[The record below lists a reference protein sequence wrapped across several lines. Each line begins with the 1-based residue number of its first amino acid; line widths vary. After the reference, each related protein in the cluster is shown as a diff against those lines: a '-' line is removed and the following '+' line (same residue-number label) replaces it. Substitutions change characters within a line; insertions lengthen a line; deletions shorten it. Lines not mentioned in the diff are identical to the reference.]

1 MYKKAV
7 SDKMAVTELIIRIL
21 IGFFALYMLTR
32 ILGRKEISQMTFFN
46 FVSAIAIGSIAANV
60 VVNQSISIR
69 NGVIALVGW
78 SIITFVLDIFDVK
91 FKSLRRVLTGNPVIV
106 IKKGQIIKKSLLLS
120 RLDLDTLTSM
130 LRQQNVFSISEV
142 DYAIFEKNGKLS
154 VLLKEKNQFVTKKD
168 MKISSLHPKL
178 YPIPTDVISDGKV
191 VKSNLKKLNLN
202 EEWLNQQLQQRSIT
216 NIKDVIFAQIQTDG
230 RLDTY
235 LKNEKV

>member
-1 MYKKAV
+1 
-7 SDKMAVTELIIRIL
+7 MAVTELIIRIL

-120 RLDLDTLTSM
+120 RLD
-130 LRQQNVFSISEV
+130 
-142 DYAIFEKNGKLS
+142 
-154 VLLKEKNQFVTKKD
+154 
-168 MKISSLHPKL
+168 
-178 YPIPTDVISDGKV
+178 
-191 VKSNLKKLNLN
+191 
-202 EEWLNQQLQQRSIT
+202 
-216 NIKDVIFAQIQTDG
+216 
-230 RLDTY
+230 
-235 LKNEKV
+235 

>member
-120 RLDLDTLTSM
+120 RLD
-130 LRQQNVFSISEV
+130 
-142 DYAIFEKNGKLS
+142 
-154 VLLKEKNQFVTKKD
+154 
-168 MKISSLHPKL
+168 
-178 YPIPTDVISDGKV
+178 
-191 VKSNLKKLNLN
+191 
-202 EEWLNQQLQQRSIT
+202 
-216 NIKDVIFAQIQTDG
+216 
-230 RLDTY
+230 
-235 LKNEKV
+235 